1 MFRPAQGPRCC
12 GFASLG
18 GHLGEG
24 IPMWN
29 GFWKLTVMVGVIGV
43 GLFAVYQAQQGMN
56 RVASLQPEQE
66 PGEAVEPDPSAE
78 VIEPETD
85 GDHAPTSVSIHRID
99 QDRSAPKKKRPTD
112 TYDDDRIDLVG
123 RFNPDQA
130 TVKTAKGTK
139 KPSVRQ
145 VAEVDP
151 EPRPRGLSFRD
162 NVELVDLDNAGEEPE
177 DPQALPDDGL
187 AETGTV
193 LKSRKKAP
201 TAVEE
206 VESEPPATSAPA
218 AAFDPFDEDSATT
231 STAESTDST
240 DEDSAISAGTEP
252 DTDAKAG
259 TEVRNPTPSKAVIHF
274 GEETDIP
281 RSKRAT
287 LGKEKKPE
295 PTAVDAPAFQE
306 TPDETTPENDS
317 PAETDAQS
325 VERET
330 TSDNTLPEKSLPA
343 VDMSE
348 TETSTGN
355 DELANDAP
363 PSFDELATDAAVGE
377 KTETLKSQGSSV
389 PAPESDPMPALG
401 SPASEGTGEPPALFD
416 EEDETVKSPP
426 PARKRMTLPGL
437 SVEPSQEEP
446 ERSAPARGGP
456 ALESF
461 ERDVPNKEV
470 PGREPF
476 QARESTKRL
485 GDPEGVSPGDLVGD
499 GIAGDPSQR
508 GVQQP
513 RLTIEKVAQHQAVI
527 DQPLIYTIIVRN
539 TGTVVAHNVVVED
552 RIPKGTELMGTSPRA
567 ELVGKR
573 LIWNELV
580 LKPNEE
586 KKISIKVIPKQEGP
600 IGSVARLY
608 FATEVSAEIQVATPQ
623 LEFTLKAP
631 QEVRPGQTIDLVFH
645 LKNIGT
651 VDASNI
657 TVRDLIPENFKHEE
671 GTDIECAIGKL
682 SPNEVREIVL
692 PITAMTTGA
701 GINRAVLTADSGI
714 KKELD
719 QTINVVGEVL
729 VLTRSGQSRVYVSR
743 PTTFT
748 STIRNDGNLRVANVR
763 VAEVVP
769 AGMEFE
775 TASEGGRYD
784 ARQRAVFWT
793 LGPLGPGD
801 DRAVSVK
808 YVPKE
813 TGTHV
818 GKITATG
825 ASGSTASVD
834 STVEVVGRPE
844 LQMESLS
851 TTGVVTVGDRIS
863 SKMQL
868 KNSGTASARNVRL
881 SLRLPP
887 ELRLVEVRGRKFQQQ
902 DDRVIFETI
911 EELPPR
917 GNVAFELML
926 EPIQEAEARIQLEIA
941 AEHLSKPHRRDET
954 IQIVQDVLK

>member
-1 MFRPAQGPRCC
+1 
-12 GFASLG
+12 
-18 GHLGEG
+18 
-24 IPMWN
+24 MWN

-66 PGEAVEPDPSAE
+66 PGDAAEPDSSSE
-78 VIEPETD
+78 LIEPETD
-85 GDHAPTSVSIHRID
+85 GDSAPTSVSIHHLD
-99 QDRSAPKKKRPTD
+99 QDPSAPKKKRPTD
-112 TYDDDRIDLVG
+112 TYEDDRIDLVG

-139 KPSVRQ
+139 NPSVRQ

-151 EPRPRGLSFRD
+151 EPRARGLSFRD
-162 NVELVDLDNAGEEPE
+162 DVELVDLDNVGEEPQ
-177 DPQALPDDGL
+177 DPQSSPDAGI
-187 AETGTV
+187 AETDIV
-193 LKSRKKAP
+193 VKPRKKVSSALE
-201 TAVEE
+201 VDE
-206 VESEPPATSAPA
+206 VESEQPATSAPA
-218 AAFDPFDEDSATT
+218 AAFDPFDEDSATPNAAG
-231 STAESTDST
+231 SADSAE
-240 DEDSAISAGTEP
+240 EDSAVSAGAEP
-252 DTDAKAG
+252 DTDASPG
-259 TEVRNPTPSKAVIHF
+259 TEVLNQTPSKSVIDF
-274 GEETDIP
+274 GDETEIP
-281 RSKRAT
+281 RSRRAT
-287 LGKEKKPE
+287 SGKEKKPE
-295 PTAVDAPAFQE
+295 APAVDAPAFQE
-306 TPDETTPENDS
+306 TPDGTTPENDS
-317 PAETDAQS
+317 PAETDL
-325 VERET
+325 EPFDRET
-330 TSDNTLPEKSLPA
+330 NSDTTRPDKTPSDA
-343 VDMSE
+343 AMSE
-348 TETSTGN
+348 SETSTEN
-355 DELANDAP
+355 DDLAKDAP
-363 PSFDELATDAAVGE
+363 PSFDELATDEAVGE
-377 KTETLKSQGSSV
+377 KPETMKSQGSSLTE
-389 PAPESDPMPALG
+389 PESDPIPALR
-401 SPASEGTGEPPALFD
+401 SPSSEGTGEPPARFD
-416 EEDETVKSPP
+416 DEDETVKSPP
-426 PARKRMTLPGL
+426 PARTRMTLPGL

-456 ALESF
+456 ALEAF
-461 ERDVPNKEV
+461 ERDVPNKAA
-470 PGREPF
+470 PDREPF

-485 GDPEGVSPGDLVGD
+485 GDTDGVSPGDLVGD
-499 GIAGDPSQR
+499 GIAGDLSQR

-539 TGTVVAHNVVVED
+539 TGNVVAHNVVVED

-748 STIRNDGNLRVANVR
+748 STIRNEGNLRVANVR

-784 ARQRAVFWT
+784 ARQRAVYWT

-926 EPIQEAEARIQLEIA
+926 EPIQEAEAKIQLEIA

-954 IQIVQDVLK
+954 IQIVPDILK